1 MPKENDNKL
10 SYGLGLGGG
19 AVRGIA
25 HLGVLKALE
34 EYNLK
39 PNYLAGTSIGAF
51 VAALYAFGKRPEE
64 IREFVKEMNWLD
76 VSRLTLSKLGLLSNE
91 EIGKTIEKHIGAVFL
106 EESPIPLAFVATDI
120 STGERVILKEG
131 KVSTAVMASTCVP
144 GIFVPT
150 IINERMLVD
159 GGLVENVPF
168 SPLKEMGAE
177 IVVGVNLNGSR
188 KYEKPNGLVD
198 ILLNAFDIAIDN
210 TTQIQCEQANYV
222 IHLELAKYS
231 RTNPNNV
238 LELYA
243 EGYRSGM
250 LSAKEILVEI
260 EKRNPSALAILEQKI
275 KMGISSK

>member
-1 MPKENDNKL
+1 MARENEKKQNF
-10 SYGLGLGGG
+10 GLALGGG

-39 PNYLAGTSIGAF
+39 PSYLAGTSIGAF
-51 VAALYAFGKRPEE
+51 VAALYAFGKTPEE
-64 IREFVKEMNWLD
+64 IREFVKEMNWMD
-76 VSRLTLSKLGLLSNE
+76 VSRFVLSKLGLLSNE
-91 EIGKTIEKHIGAVFL
+91 EIGKTIEKHIGHVKL

-144 GIFVPT
+144 GIFVPA
-150 IINERMLVD
+150 ILNERMLVD
-159 GGLVENVPF
+159 GGLVENIPF

-177 IVVGVNLNGSR
+177 IIIGVNLNGAK
-188 KYEKPNGLVD
+188 KYEKPNGLVE

-210 TTQIQCEQANYV
+210 TTQIQCEQANHV
-222 IHLELAKYS
+222 IHLELSQYS
-231 RTNPNNV
+231 RTNPNSV

-250 LSAKEILVEI
+250 LSAKAILAEI
-260 EKRNPSALAILEQKI
+260 EKHTPSTLAILEQKLKI
-275 KMGISSK
+275 GISK